1 MPKTKIEI
9 ARSYSQKVNLGNYTT
24 ADFFMSAK
32 SEVDESEVEKKSKE
46 LYDLCRREV
55 EKSIEEYLE
64 ELPKPSSG
72 EETINLPLIK

>member
-32 SEVDESEVEKKSKE
+32 SEVDESEAEEKSKE

-55 EKSIEEYLE
+55 GGLAKSRRRM
-64 ELPKPSSG
+64 G
-72 EETINLPLIK
+72 NIK